1 MKLRRPDP
9 SEAEALV
16 DLWYHGWCDAHAALT
31 PRPVA
36 AHRTRP
42 AFADRLRRKW
52 PKVLVIG
59 LVGAPT
65 GFAVID
71 GDTVDQ
77 FYLARA
83 ARGTG
88 LARPFLMAVEDRLR
102 AAGIG
107 TGRLICT
114 LGNDRA
120 AGSTKRPAGIAA
132 RPATG
137 RSKPRRERSR
147 SLPGRSRNRSDRW
160 KPRRERATSCP

>member
-9 SEAEALV
+9 SESEALV

-31 PRPVA
+31 PGPVA

-42 AFADRLRRKW
+42 AFADRLRHKW

-59 LVGAPT
+59 PVGAPT
-65 GFAVID
+65 GFAAID

-88 LARPFLMAVEDRLR
+88 LARPFLTAVEDRLR

-120 AGSTKRPAGIAA
+120 ARFYEKAGWHRGPAGDWPIETASGA
-132 RPATG
+132 FTILAWPFE
-137 RSKPRRERSR
+137 K
-147 SLPGRSRNRSDRW
+147 SL
-160 KPRRERATSCP
+160 